1 MGIKVEGLIECIE
14 EAIAKVRTD
23 YEENGK
29 DLPNLREREIC
40 QELAREIGKEAMLK
54 AKKARVLK
62 KEQSLIAFAA
72 VAAKLVIKVLCKNAQ
87 KNNSFTMPSWPLP
100 EQWEEIINQVL
111 EKIKKKG
118 GENDKGRVGGIEVF
132 S

>member
-1 MGIKVEGLIECIE
+1 MGIKVEELIECIE

-29 DLPNLREREIC
+29 DLPNLRKREIC
-40 QELAREIGKEAMLK
+40 QELGREIGKEAMLK
-54 AKKARVLK
+54 AKKSQVLK

-72 VAAKLVIKVLCKNAQ
+72 VVAKLVIKVLCKNVQ
-87 KNNSFTMPSWPLP
+87 KNNSSTMPSWPLP

-111 EKIKKKG
+111 EKTKKKG